1 MRKAICGVLICFSV
15 LCSLNTNA
23 KAIEPSTS
31 PEATP
36 LEVSITR
43 ATGSFNMSIDANKKS
58 KANTSFPLE
67 AGETVTI
74 NASYTPFSASVDF
87 GLIDSKGTF
96 YYTNV
101 TNGSINQTISIEE
114 RGTYTLAV
122 RNNSS
127 QTITVS
133 GFVKY

>member
-36 LEVSITR
+36 LEVSIMR

-67 AGETVTI
+67 SGETVT
-74 NASYTPFSASVDF
+74 STPRIPRFLQVLTSDLLTQKAPF
-87 GLIDSKGTF
+87 T
-96 YYTNV
+96 T
-101 TNGSINQTISIEE
+101 QT
-114 RGTYTLAV
+114 
-122 RNNSS
+122 
-127 QTITVS
+127 
-133 GFVKY
+133 